1 MMELYALVIYNSWMW
16 AFRPKNKTP
25 YEEIT
30 NKSETKNYDKNG
42 LWCDACEEKHEIMNK
57 PH

>member
-1 MMELYALVIYNSWMW
+1 MMELYALIIYNSWMW

-30 NKSETKNYDKNG
+30 NKSEAKKLRQKWDMVRC
-42 LWCDACEEKHEIMNK
+42 L
-57 PH
+57 